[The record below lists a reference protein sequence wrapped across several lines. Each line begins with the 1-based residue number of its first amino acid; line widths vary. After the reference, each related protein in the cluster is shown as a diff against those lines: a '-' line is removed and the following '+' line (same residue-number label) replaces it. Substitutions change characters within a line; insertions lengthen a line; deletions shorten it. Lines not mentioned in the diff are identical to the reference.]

1 MSQFFTKEKK
11 TCHEKQLY
19 AACQRASYPTI
30 VLIQE
35 LSNNYIVPN
44 IKSAIAQKFL
54 MFDPSTVNYFGLN
67 YFCLNNSM

>member
-19 AACQRASYPTI
+19 AACQRAPNYCSHTG
-30 VLIQE
+30 VM
-35 LSNNYIVPN
+35 SNNYVVPN
-44 IKSAIAQKFL
+44 IKSAVAQKFL
-54 MFDPSTVNYFGLN
+54 MFDPSIVNYFGLN